1 VDSYAS
7 LKIDSLVDHGFLSL
21 LFAVFACAAAL
32 DHKPLGPASAATEG
46 SFRWTGSED
55 YSGLD
60 FVETAQVLIC
70 MGSKSTT
77 LATIQAQSLIAVTQ
91 ASWNTL
97 AGEIRFA
104 RSSFLSELTIHPLAS
119 PSLFQLFRCPDRA

>member
-1 VDSYAS
+1 MNCFPRS
-7 LKIDSLVDHGFLSL
+7 SLVLLGSSTRRSLTTTLHVDHIFLSL

-32 DHKPLGPASAATEG
+32 DHKPHFVAEG
-46 SFRWTGSED
+46 SESFRWTGSED
-55 YSGLD
+55 YSGWD

-70 MGSKSTT
+70 MGSKATT

-97 AGEIRFA
+97 AGRYWPF
-104 RSSFLSELTIHPLAS
+104 
-119 PSLFQLFRCPDRA
+119 